1 MEGQS
6 SALWTLAR
14 LIELASIYWRHNG
27 RCPRILQGSLVL
39 KLLIYIDRKIFTLPR
54 YRSLVYPR
62 MALEET
68 IFEN

>member
-1 MEGQS
+1 
-6 SALWTLAR
+6 
-14 LIELASIYWRHNG
+14 
-27 RCPRILQGSLVL
+27 LVL

-54 YRSLVYPR
+54 YRSLVYPW

>member
-14 LIELASIYWRHNG
+14 LIELASVYWRHNG
-27 RCPRILQGSLVL
+27 RCSRIFQGSLVL
-39 KLLIYIDRKIFTLPR
+39 KLLFYIDRKIFTLPR
-54 YRSLVYPR
+54 YRNLVYPW